1 MKIDKD
7 SPSHIIAEDGM
18 VFQRIRD
25 DSIFGPEV
33 WLGYTHYIN
42 GELLEEPLLE
52 LPEHFREI
60 EAPKEF
66 KQLMQ

>member
-18 VFQRIRD
+18 VFQRISD

-60 EAPKEF
+60 EAPEEF
-66 KQLMQ
+66 KTIL

>member
-18 VFQRIRD
+18 VFQRISD

-52 LPEHFREI
+52 LPEHIREI
-60 EAPKEF
+60 EAPEEF
-66 KQLMQ
+66 KTIL